1 MVMRR
6 GYASRAGRPTA
17 QLAAGFHNGERT
29 MIGYATIGSNDL
41 EKAKGFYDTVLVP
54 LGGKRAFAS
63 DRMQG
68 YAGAGGAMLAVCT
81 PYDGEKAVPE
91 VIKQV
96 YDLALANGGTDEGA
110 PGDRG
115 PGFHGAYFRDL
126 DGNKVCVF
134 KMG

>member
-1 MVMRR
+1 MK
-6 GYASRAGRPTA
+6 
-17 QLAAGFHNGERT
+17 

-41 EKAKGFYDTVLVP
+41 EKAKTFYDTVLVP
-54 LGGKRAFAS
+54 LGGKRTFAS

-81 PYDGEKAVPE
+81 PYNGETAVPGNGNMVALAAPSPD
-91 VIKQV
+91 VIAETYK
-96 YDLALANGGTDEGA
+96 LALANGATDEGP
-110 PGDRG
+110 PGERM
-115 PGFHGAYFRDL
+115 PGFYGAYFRDL